1 MLTVYKASAGSGK
14 TFTLTIEYIKM
25 LVQNPTSY
33 KSILAVTFTNKAT
46 DEMKSRILSKLYGM
60 WKQLPDSADYMSKV
74 CADLDISPAIASK
87 RAGEALHLLIHN
99 YNNFRVVTIDT
110 FFQSVL
116 RNLARELDLTANM
129 RIELNDTQIEG
140 LTVDR
145 MIEDLKPN
153 DELLRWIMQYIN
165 DCISNDNGWN
175 VIRLIKDFGKNIF
188 KSFYKENSEA
198 LAATI
203 EQPKFFQNYTDE
215 LRKVMVSAEKNMQAV
230 ANDFFN
236 TLDNSGVSI
245 DELARKERGAA
256 SYFVKLK
263 RGDYA
268 PAMFKDKKTGQLM
281 STYVKAMEEP
291 ESWLTKA
298 TLATPRGEDILEIA
312 RERLSP
318 MLSAAVE
325 TRRREWGRYQ
335 AAKQILGHLHQLRLL
350 GCIDRNVRVDNAQSN
365 RFLLSDTQYMLNQLI
380 GKDDAPFIYE
390 KTGTHIS
397 HIMIDEF
404 QDTSTI
410 QWSNFKVLM
419 LECLSHEFSGTSLI
433 VGDVK
438 QSIYR
443 WREGDWQ
450 LLNNIDKQFANT
462 PFTPHQE
469 HLQTNYR
476 SEHNIIEFNNAF
488 FRHAADLEQ
497 QRIAADGSTEM
508 AEQLKKAYA
517 DVEQKVPAHRPRQNS
532 GYVEITLFPKN
543 ASDDTQDISEITM
556 QRVAETIDMLLSEGV
571 RPHDIAVLTRNN
583 EGIRNIARYLSEHM
597 PQVPV
602 VSSEA
607 YRLDSSIAVNAII
620 WTLRLILHPTDE
632 IMQANVAMFYKMY
645 VETKQ
650 TSVEEAEE
658 SDSRKC
664 VIDGVTAQEVT
675 TAILETN
682 AGLETLPLF
691 DIAEHLQRIYRLD
704 EIEGQSA
711 FLCTLFD
718 VINKFAID
726 NPSDIEGF
734 LEQWDNNYCQTSIQT
749 EDANGINMLT
759 IHRSKGLEFDNVIVP
774 FCDWKLNKGGLI
786 WCKPTESPFNKLPLV
801 PVSSTVSTMEETIFE
816 DDCRKEA
823 FENTIDNLNMLFVAF
838 TRASKNLFVMG
849 RQADRNYRS
858 ALIEQ
863 CIPLIDN
870 DIEEASVTGYDSDEE
885 ETTFTFGSLAIRKK
899 ACDDNADT
907 ASCTKKKGDENVFE
921 PSISRTDLTF
931 TTYPGKTEFRQSN
944 DSMEFVKGE
953 SEQQQVTYIKKGNL
967 LHSIFSCLRTAD
979 DLPRVMK
986 NFEEKGLLTDV
997 DSTAEEIGELIAKRI
1012 STPQTALWFE
1022 AGWHLY
1028 NECTMLTADPKDPSK
1043 MKEYRPDRV
1052 MEKDG
1057 HFIVVDFKFASPT
1070 DSHRKQVRTYMEQ
1083 LYKMGHTDVE
1093 GYLWYVYPNK
1103 IEKIG

>member
-1 MLTVYKASAGSGK
+1 M
-14 TFTLTIEYIKM
+14 
-25 LVQNPTSY
+25 
-33 KSILAVTFTNKAT
+33 
-46 DEMKSRILSKLYGM
+46 
-60 WKQLPDSADYMSKV
+60 
-74 CADLDISPAIASK
+74 
-87 RAGEALHLLIHN
+87 
-99 YNNFRVVTIDT
+99 
-110 FFQSVL
+110 
-116 RNLARELDLTANM
+116 
-129 RIELNDTQIEG
+129 
-140 LTVDR
+140 
-145 MIEDLKPN
+145 
-153 DELLRWIMQYIN
+153 
-165 DCISNDNGWN
+165 
-175 VIRLIKDFGKNIF
+175 
-188 KSFYKENSEA
+188 
-198 LAATI
+198 
-203 EQPKFFQNYTDE
+203 
-215 LRKVMVSAEKNMQAV
+215 
-230 ANDFFN
+230 
-236 TLDNSGVSI
+236 
-245 DELARKERGAA
+245 
-256 SYFVKLK
+256 
-263 RGDYA
+263 
-268 PAMFKDKKTGQLM
+268 
-281 STYVKAMEEP
+281 
-291 ESWLTKA
+291 
-298 TLATPRGEDILEIA
+298 
-312 RERLSP
+312 
-318 MLSAAVE
+318 
-325 TRRREWGRYQ
+325 
-335 AAKQILGHLHQLRLL
+335 
-350 GCIDRNVRVDNAQSN
+350 
-365 RFLLSDTQYMLNQLI
+365 
-380 GKDDAPFIYE
+380 
-390 KTGTHIS
+390 
-397 HIMIDEF
+397 
-404 QDTSTI
+404 
-410 QWSNFKVLM
+410 
-419 LECLSHEFSGTSLI
+419 
-433 VGDVK
+433 
-438 QSIYR
+438 
-443 WREGDWQ
+443 
-450 LLNNIDKQFANT
+450 
-462 PFTPHQE
+462 
-469 HLQTNYR
+469 
-476 SEHNIIEFNNAF
+476 
-488 FRHAADLEQ
+488 
-497 QRIAADGSTEM
+497 
-508 AEQLKKAYA
+508 
-517 DVEQKVPAHRPRQNS
+517 
-532 GYVEITLFPKN
+532 
-543 ASDDTQDISEITM
+543 
-556 QRVAETIDMLLSEGV
+556 
-571 RPHDIAVLTRNN
+571 
-583 EGIRNIARYLSEHM
+583 
-597 PQVPV
+597 
-602 VSSEA
+602 
-607 YRLDSSIAVNAII
+607 
-620 WTLRLILHPTDE
+620 
-632 IMQANVAMFYKMY
+632 
-645 VETKQ
+645 
-650 TSVEEAEE
+650 
-658 SDSRKC
+658 
-664 VIDGVTAQEVT
+664 
-675 TAILETN
+675 
-682 AGLETLPLF
+682 
-691 DIAEHLQRIYRLD
+691 
-704 EIEGQSA
+704 
-711 FLCTLFD
+711 CTLFD

-823 FENTIDNLNMLFVAF
+823 FENTIDNLNMLYVAF

-899 ACDDNADT
+899 ACDDKADT

-997 DSTAEEIGELIAKRI
+997 DSTAVEIGELIAKRI